1 MTATVEE
8 PRSLELCW
16 IPLGAGGSGFVR
28 MNGRIYEWAKA
39 RREKRT
45 PRILLHTA
53 LIVRGRGSRIVIET
67 MWPSPDRD
75 TGSRGVVLE
84 GSVGRHGLA
93 RWRLLR
99 YEVRVW
105 PDGVLPDEKE
115 AVGGPQ
121 VLSEDPEVIDRLLEA
136 TRHIPMLVWGRDQIG
151 AGDMWNS
158 NSVISW
164 LLARAGLDMDG
175 FEPPDGGRAPG
186 WAAGLAAAGRPSVL
200 TVPD

>member
-1 MTATVEE
+1 MTEAFEGSFADVAADEPYPGVSRRTVDAAAATVNRYDFE
-8 PRSLELCW
+8 P
-16 IPLGAGGSGFVR
+16 GATF
-28 MNGRIYEWAKA
+28 
-39 RREKRT
+39 
-45 PRILLHTA
+45 PRHRHTQEQIT
-53 LIVRGRGSRIVIET
+53 L
-67 MWPSPDRD
+67 
-75 TGSRGVVLE
+75 VLE

-175 FEPPDGGRAPG
+175 IEPPDGGRAPG